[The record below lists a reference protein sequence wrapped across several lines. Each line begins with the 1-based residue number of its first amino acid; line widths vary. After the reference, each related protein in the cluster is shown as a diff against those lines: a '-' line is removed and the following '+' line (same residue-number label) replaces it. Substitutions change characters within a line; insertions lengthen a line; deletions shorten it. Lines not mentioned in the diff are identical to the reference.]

1 MKIKLSWVEKVHI
14 DKLNKDLLECN
25 GNDEAGNPV
34 KFTIWSDF
42 PGFNEIN
49 AASEIEG
56 NLWEKPGTG
65 KWTLYP
71 IKPQGGAYTKPQGG
85 FKGNMDRVMDKKNE
99 NVKVAQENKELGIKT
114 SSTIRMATDVVIAT
128 LANEK
133 IIDES
138 VIKGK
143 IKEWRNWFL
152 AEWDKVNSAPPFN

>member
-1 MKIKLSWVEKVHI
+1 MAKYKMSWVEKTHI
-14 DKLNKDLLECN
+14 EKLNKDVMECN
-25 GNDEAGNPV
+25 ATDEQGNAI
-34 KFTIWSDF
+34 KFSIWSDF

-71 IKPQGGAYTKPQGG
+71 IKPNLGANKGTGGG
-85 FKGNMDRVMDKKNE
+85 FKADMRKMVEEKREGIKL
-99 NVKVAQENKELGIKT
+99 AQENKERGIMI
-114 SSTIRMATDVVIAT
+114 SSTIRMATDIVVAT
-128 LANEK
+128 LRGEE

-143 IKEWRNWFL
+143 ILEWRKWFF
-152 AEWDKVNSAPPFN
+152 EHWDDADIPF